1 MVNSLFILF
10 LKISLAHIKNKKF
23 SRIPDYIPLVEYSG
37 IHSLIKKFNTDY
49 MLTKSHK
56 ERDSLL
62 ATNKEICVCN
72 PSSHSYCTG
81 GSADDLNTGLSGPF
95 VMFNKSGANRKPLFR
110 CKSGDKT
117 SSLLKRKLGFVKT
130 ADF

>member
-62 ATNKEICVCN
+62 QLINRLVSVILRLIVIVRGVRPMIRTQDFRV
-72 PSSHSYCTG
+72 HS
-81 GSADDLNTGLSGPF
+81 
-95 VMFNKSGANRKPLFR
+95 
-110 CKSGDKT
+110 
-117 SSLLKRKLGFVKT
+117 
-130 ADF
+130 